1 MPTLIAS
8 TKKSEYSVRLKKF
21 YSTMS
26 QAVVMYSSDHNM
38 LPEDWAMPDNNSD
51 SIEEFWQTHFA
62 PYFKNV
68 ISVSKEKSSF
78 TIARDGLV
86 VKFSDGSSM
95 SMTKSGVVDILYDV
109 NGDKAPNAWGK
120 DRYIFLINKGNFT
133 VYNWTYDI
141 SGFEPPDG
149 EEAYT
154 KDLNDRKN
162 VLRLCK
168 YDPSFCSGL
177 LLLDGWEFKDDYP
190 YKI

>member
-8 TKKSEYSVRLKKF
+8 TRKSEYSARLKKF

-38 LPEDWAMPDNNSD
+38 LPEDWAVPKSNPDA
-51 SIEEFWQTHFA
+51 IEEYWQTHFA
-62 PYFKNV
+62 PYFKNE
-68 ISVSKEKSSF
+68 ISTQKGKNLW
-78 TIARDGLV
+78 TGWKDGFI
-86 VKFSDGSSM
+86 VKFSDGSY
-95 SMTKSGVVDILYDV
+95 MTMGASGAVDILYDV
-109 NGDKAPNAWGK
+109 NGDKAPNKWGR
-120 DRYIFLINKGNFT
+120 DIYIFLINKGEFT
-133 VYNWTYDI
+133 AYNWTYDI

-168 YDPSFCSGL
+168 YDPTFCSGL